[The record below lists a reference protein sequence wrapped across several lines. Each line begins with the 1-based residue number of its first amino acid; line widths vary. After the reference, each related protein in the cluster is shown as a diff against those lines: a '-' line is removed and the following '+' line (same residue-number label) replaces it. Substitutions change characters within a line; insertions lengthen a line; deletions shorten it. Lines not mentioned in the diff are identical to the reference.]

1 MMASPI
7 MPRFEYSNP
16 PEHFREV
23 FKQVCALAEKMDA
36 ALPDCPEKNAGLR
49 KLLEAKDCFVRAIIY
64 GE

>member
-23 FKQVCALAEKMDA
+23 FKQVCALAKKIARLPRKECRA
-36 ALPDCPEKNAGLR
+36 AK
-49 KLLEAKDCFVRAIIY
+49 IT
-64 GE
+64 